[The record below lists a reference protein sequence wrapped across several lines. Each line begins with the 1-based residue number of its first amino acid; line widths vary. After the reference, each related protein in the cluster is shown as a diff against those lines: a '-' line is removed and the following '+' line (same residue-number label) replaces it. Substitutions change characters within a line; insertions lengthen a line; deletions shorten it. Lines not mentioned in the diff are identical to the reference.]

1 MTASYLN
8 FDKSSNYYRLL
19 RFQKSFFL
27 CYLSLASLSP
37 KAARGSVVMFPLGV
51 CLLSESDVIL
61 SLAVPISSPLSSSSA
76 KAPMA

>member
-1 MTASYLN
+1 MVS
-8 FDKSSNYYRLL
+8 KV
-19 RFQKSFFL
+19 FL

-37 KAARGSVVMFPLGV
+37 KAARGSVVMLPLGV

-76 KAPMA
+76 KAPIA